1 LLESLISNLTTQF
14 NLMPSWLTVTLVV
27 AAAAFA
33 ALLMH
38 HLVFMLVERR
48 LKRGKRLAWLLIL
61 HKSRG
66 PSALAVA
73 LFVAVAVLRLMP
85 LEPGLASTLI
95 RILQI
100 TMIALLTWIATRVT
114 DIFGAVYLRRFQKD
128 STDDFVA
135 RKQVTQIRIL
145 KRAAATVITVI
156 GVAAAL
162 MTFESVR
169 QYGVSLFASA
179 GVAGLAI
186 GLAARPLLSS
196 MIAGIQIALTQPIR
210 IRDVVIVEGEY
221 GTVEEITSTYVVVQ
235 LWDWRRM
242 VIPLSYFIEKPFQ
255 NWTRDSAA
263 LIGAITFSV
272 DYAAEVE
279 RIRTKLNE
287 IVDRHPLWDKKVV
300 NLQVTDASD
309 RSIELRA
316 LVSAASAST
325 LWDLRCAVREQLI
338 AFVRDE
344 MPRALPRSRQQVV
357 DAQPMAIRAGN
368 AGINISAIP
377 RHAAE

>member
-1 LLESLISNLTTQF
+1 MFERVIADLTAQF
-14 NLMPSWLTVTLVV
+14 SLMPAWLTVTLIV
-27 AAAAFA
+27 AAAAFV
-33 ALLMH
+33 ALLLHRLMYS
-38 HLVFMLVERR
+38 LLERR
-48 LKRGKRLAWLLIL
+48 LKRAKRFAWLLIL
-61 HKSRG
+61 QKSRG
-66 PSALAVA
+66 PSALAVT

-85 LEPGLASTLI
+85 LEADLAQTLI

-100 TMIALLTWIATRVT
+100 TVIALLTWIATRMT
-114 DIFGAVYLRRFQKD
+114 DIFGAVYLRRFHKE
-128 STDDFVA
+128 STDDFLA

-145 KRAAATVITVI
+145 KRAAATLITVVGI
-156 GVAAAL
+156 AAAL

-210 IRDVVIVEGEY
+210 LQDVVIVEGEY
-221 GTVEEITSTYVVVQ
+221 GTVEEITSTYVVVK

-263 LIGAITFSV
+263 LIGAVTFNV
-272 DYAAEVE
+272 DYSADVG

-287 IVDRHPLWDKKVV
+287 IVESHPLWDKKVV
-300 NLQVTDASD
+300 NLQVTDATE

-316 LVSAASAST
+316 LVSAGSAAT

-338 AFVRDE
+338 AFVREE
-344 MPRALPRSRQQVV
+344 MARALPRSRQQVV
-357 DAQPMAIRAGN
+357 ETKPVAIRAAD
-368 AGINISAIP
+368 AGVKISAMP
-377 RHAAE
+377 QHAAE

>member
-1 LLESLISNLTTQF
+1 
-14 NLMPSWLTVTLVV
+14 MPPWLTVTLIVTAV
-27 AAAAFA
+27 AFV
-33 ALLMH
+33 ALLLH
-38 HLVFMLVERR
+38 RLVYALLERR
-48 LKRGKRLAWLLIL
+48 LKRSERFAWLLIL
-61 HKSRG
+61 QKSRG
-66 PSALAVA
+66 PSALAVV
-73 LFVAVAVLRLMP
+73 LFAAVAVLRLMP
-85 LEPGLASTLI
+85 LEADLAQTLI

-100 TMIALLTWIATRVT
+100 TVIALLTWIATRVT
-114 DIFGAVYLRRFQKD
+114 DILGAVYLRNFQKD
-128 STDDFVA
+128 TTDNFTA

-210 IRDVVIVEGEY
+210 LQDVVIVEGEY
-221 GTVEEITSTYVVVQ
+221 GTVEEITSTYVVVK

-255 NWTRDSAA
+255 NWTRDSSE
-263 LIGAITFSV
+263 LIGAVTFNV
-272 DYAAEVE
+272 DYSADVE
-279 RIRTKLNE
+279 RIRSKLE
-287 IVDRHPLWDKKVV
+287 QIVQDHPLWDKKVV
-300 NLQVTDASD
+300 SMQVTDATD

-316 LVSAASAST
+316 LVSAATASA

-338 AFVRDE
+338 TFVREE
-344 MPRALPRSRQQVV
+344 MTRALPRSRQQVV
-357 DAQPMAIRAGN
+357 ETKPVAIRAAD
-368 AGINISAIP
+368 AGVSISAIP
-377 RHAAE
+377 QHAAE

>member
-1 LLESLISNLTTQF
+1 MFQRVISDLSARLNV
-14 NLMPSWLTVTLVV
+14 MPPWLTVTLIVTAV
-27 AAAAFA
+27 AFV
-33 ALLMH
+33 ALLLH
-38 HLVFMLVERR
+38 RLIYALLERR
-48 LKRGKRLAWLLIL
+48 LKRSERFAWLLIL
-61 HKSRG
+61 QKSRG
-66 PSALAVA
+66 PSALAVV
-73 LFVAVAVLRLMP
+73 LFAAVAVLRLMP
-85 LEPGLASTLI
+85 LEADLAQTLI

-100 TMIALLTWIATRVT
+100 TVIALLTWIATRVT
-114 DIFGAVYLRRFQKD
+114 DILGAVYLRNFQKD
-128 STDDFVA
+128 TTDDFTA

-210 IRDVVIVEGEY
+210 LQDVVIVEGEY
-221 GTVEEITSTYVVVQ
+221 GTVEEITSTYVVVK

-255 NWTRDSAA
+255 NWTRDSTE
-263 LIGAITFSV
+263 LIGAVTFNV
-272 DYAAEVE
+272 DYSADVE
-279 RIRTKLNE
+279 RIRSKLE
-287 IVDRHPLWDKKVV
+287 QIVQDHPLWDKKVV
-300 NLQVTDASD
+300 NLQVTDATE

-316 LVSAASAST
+316 LVSAATAST

-338 AFVRDE
+338 TFVREE
-344 MPRALPRSRQQVV
+344 MTRALPRSRQQVV
-357 DAQPMAIRAGN
+357 ETKPVAIRAAD
-368 AGINISAIP
+368 AGVSISAIP
-377 RHAAE
+377 QHAAE